1 MSTVDLVAAVD
12 RFNDLPE
19 GRLKPLLHRCVAAQ
33 SWVDAL
39 TAGRPYRHAEQL
51 YAAGYALCLGLTTAQ
66 VDEAL
71 ADHPRIG
78 DRPAAD
84 SRTASWS
91 KAEQSGVDG
100 ADADLAADLLAANVE
115 YQHRFGRIYLVCAAG
130 RGGRELLADLR
141 TRLANSPG
149 TELDVVRRELGK
161 IAQRRLATV
170 LAEVTAE

>member
-1 MSTVDLVAAVD
+1 MSAVDLAAAVE

-19 GRLKPLLHRCVAAQ
+19 DRLTPLLRRCVAAP

-39 TAGRPYRHAEQL
+39 TAGRPYRNADQL
-51 YAAGYALCLGLTTAQ
+51 YAAGHALCLGLTDEQ

-84 SRTASWS
+84 STTASWS
-91 KAEQSGVDG
+91 TAEQSGVDG
-100 ADADLAADLLAANVE
+100 RDTELAAELYAANVE
-115 YQHRFGRIYLVCAAG
+115 YQQRFGRIYLVCAAG
-130 RGGRELLADLR
+130 RDGRDLLADLR
-141 TRLANSPG
+141 SRLANPPVA
-149 TELDVVRRELGK
+149 ELDVVRRELGK

-170 LAEVTAE
+170 LAEVTG